1 MKVVRILE
9 LLNKEMIIN
18 FVEFIF
24 IPKLKNKDICTNE
37 KYIRIIPKPGQN
49 FINNRTFNDSKIV
62 YAVID
67 KTVTEIKSFAFED
80 SFKLRNIYIPNSVKK
95 IGIGVFRYCISL
107 KSIKLPKYLEKISP
121 RICEYS
127 GIIKLN
133 ITNNIESIGR
143 NAFSNCKEMEFVK
156 IGDSVKKIGEEAFC
170 GNPKLKK
177 IVLGNSIEKIDSYAF
192 VMFSKETR
200 KYNYKLLE
208 EIVIPNKI
216 IDLVKNKVYK
226 YTEIKIV

>member
-1 MKVVRILE
+1 MKVVTILE

-18 FVEFIF
+18 LVKFIF
-24 IPKLKNKDICTNE
+24 IPKVKNKDIYTNE
-37 KYIRIIPKPGQN
+37 KYIRVMPKPGQK
-49 FINNRTFNDSKIV
+49 FINTRTFDNSEII
-62 YAVID
+62 YAIID
-67 KTVTEIKSFAFED
+67 KTVTEIKSFAFEE
-80 SFKLRNIYIPNSVKK
+80 SYKLRNVYIPNSVKK
-95 IGIGVFRYCISL
+95 IGIGVFKYCISL

-121 RICEYS
+121 RICENA

-143 NAFSNCKEMEFVK
+143 NAFSNCKKIEFVK

-192 VMFSKETR
+192 KMFSKDTR
-200 KYNYKLLE
+200 KYNHKLLE

-216 IDLVKNKVYK
+216 IDLVKNRVYK
-226 YTEIKIV
+226 YTEIIIV